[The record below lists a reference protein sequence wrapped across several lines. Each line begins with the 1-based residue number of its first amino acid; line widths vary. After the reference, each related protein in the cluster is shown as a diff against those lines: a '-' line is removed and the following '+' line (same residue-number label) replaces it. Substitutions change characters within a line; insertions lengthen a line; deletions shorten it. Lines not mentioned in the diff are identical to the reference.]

1 MFVAILGAS
10 QLTYVEAV
18 ASQQKEDFI
27 VACENAL
34 HYYGGVPA
42 AVVPDN
48 LKAAVTKSNRYE
60 PVLNET
66 FADFADHYGTTILP
80 ARAYHA
86 RATRHSW
93 KGLLRYFTAVFTH
106 LYAKRF

>member
-80 ARAYHA
+80 ARAY
-86 RATRHSW
+86 RTRRLGIGGRS
-93 KGLLRYFTAVFTH
+93 R
-106 LYAKRF
+106 